1 MAYLNSTVVMNK
13 LVSKILLFLLLLTTF
28 QGMQAQKGAKET
40 AVDPQAKK
48 LLDKAT
54 AAFDSKSGLTIDFS
68 LIMENLREGG
78 KRQTIPGK
86 ILLRGDHFKLS
97 VAGVDTYFDG
107 KTEYVYVEKNKEVT
121 ITNPSQED
129 LKDINPLFLM
139 KSYQSGYKMR
149 YAGAVSANGKELEMI
164 DLYPNDLSNDYS
176 IITIVLDKASLVL
189 QSVKMQGKAGINTV
203 LDVTKV
209 TKKALAD
216 SEFVFNTDAH
226 KGVEVIDLR

>member
-1 MAYLNSTVVMNK
+1 MNK
-13 LVSKILLFLLLLTTF
+13 VVSKILLFLLLLTAF
-28 QGMQAQKGAKET
+28 QGVQAQKGAKGV

-54 AAFDSKSGLTIDFS
+54 AAFDSKSGLAVDFS
-68 LIMENLREGG
+68 LVIENLREGG
-78 KRQTIPGK
+78 KRQIIPGK
-86 ILLRGDHFKLS
+86 ILLRGDRFKLS

-121 ITNPSQED
+121 INNPSQED

-139 KSYQSGYKMR
+139 KSYQSGYKML
-149 YAGAVSANGKELEMI
+149 YTGSVSVNGKELEMV
-164 DLYPNDLSNDYS
+164 DLYPDDLNNDYS
-176 IITIVLDKASLVL
+176 IITIVVEKSTLAL

-203 LDVTKV
+203 FDVTKV

-216 SEFVFNTDAH
+216 SEFVFNTAAN